1 MKKKRFFAAPST
13 FSVTPRAAREPIV
26 SPIARKVT
34 EHLSTLAERALSS
47 KTIED
52 RVGLERAYAA
62 PDSVYVLGS
71 SIFVGGTQISRFGE
85 NFRDMFDDLKIPI
98 PGGYGTRDSY
108 RYAQVQKAI
117 AAHPEA
123 THIIGH
129 SLGGAVAL
137 EAAKNYGLIATTYGA
152 PVTDLRPKT
161 LLEEA
166 PMRFGN
172 RGDPISMMD
181 SKAQG
186 GFVAGNPHGFGNFD
200 HISSTQ
206 SQPGYANADGTVT
219 LFE

>member
-13 FSVTPRAAREPIV
+13 FSVTPRAAREPIG

-52 RVGLERAYAA
+52 RVGLERAYMA

-85 NFRDMFDDLKIPI
+85 NFRDMVDDLKIPL
-98 PGGYGTRDSY
+98 PGGIGTRNTY
-108 RYAQVQKAI
+108 RYAQVQKAL
-117 AAHPEA
+117 AANKQVKHLV
-123 THIIGH
+123 GH
-129 SLGGAVAL
+129 SLAGSVVL
-137 EAAKNYGLIATTYGA
+137 EAAKGTNLTTTTYGA

-172 RGDPISMMD
+172 RDDPISMMD
-181 SKAQG
+181 TKAQG

-200 HISSTQ
+200 HTTATQ
-206 SQPGYANADGTVT
+206 SQPGYENADGSVT
-219 LFE
+219 LLE